1 MINTSKKLPT
11 GSVIGI
17 IGGGQ
22 LGRMLSQAAKI
33 LGYKTVIL
41 DPVPLCPAGQVS
53 DHQIVGNYNSLS
65 AANSLSNMCDV
76 VTYEF
81 ENVDLN
87 CLLKISENID
97 VFPSP
102 EILKICSNRILEKE
116 KLRKIGAPTV
126 EFFPINSIDDFNQA
140 QKIIGFPMIIK
151 TASSGYDGKGQKL
164 LKSEHDIDDYLIN
177 SIKIKKAFIA
187 EDFLDFN
194 CEISVI
200 CARNIEGE
208 IITFFPSENIHENH
222 ILDIS
227 IVPPRVSKKIISSA
241 RNLAK
246 NISESLDLVGLLAVE
261 MFLTKNNELLIN
273 ELAPRPHN
281 SGHYTMNG
289 CETSQFTQLIKILTK
304 QPLGN
309 SNLSCASVMINLLG
323 DLWINNSSKPN
334 LEKLNKSKNIFVHL
348 YGKDEPR
355 IGRKMGHINIT
366 SNNISDAYIKAMEIK
381 SKLSN

>member
-1 MINTSKKLPT
+1 MISRSKNLPH

-22 LGRMLSQAAKI
+22 LGRMLSQAAKN
-33 LGYKTVIL
+33 LEYKTVIL
-41 DPVPLCPAGQVS
+41 DPIPLCPAGQVS
-53 DHQIVGNYNSLS
+53 DHQIVANYNSIS
-65 AANSLSNMCDV
+65 AAKSLSNMCDV

-81 ENVDLN
+81 ENVDLE
-87 CLLKISENID
+87 CLMKISEDID

-102 EILKICSNRILEKE
+102 EILRISSNRILEKQ
-116 KLRKIGAPTV
+116 KLRNIGAPTV
-126 EFFPINSIDDFNQA
+126 EFLPINSIEDFNQA
-140 QKIIGFPMIIK
+140 KRIIGFPMIIK

-177 SIKIKKAFIA
+177 SINTKKSFIA
-187 EDFLDFN
+187 EDFSDFN

-200 CARNIEGE
+200 CARNIEGD

-222 ILDIS
+222 ILNIS
-227 IVPPRVSKKIISSA
+227 IVPPRVSNKVITSA
-241 RNLAK
+241 RNLAI
-246 NISESLDLVGLLAVE
+246 NVAEALDLVGLLAVE

-309 SNLSCASVMINLLG
+309 TNLSCPSVMINLLG
-323 DLWINNSSKPN
+323 DLWINNSSKPDFD
-334 LEKLNKSKNIFVHL
+334 KLNKSKNIFVHL

-366 SNNISDAYIKAMEIK
+366 SENISDAFIKAMEIK

>member
-102 EILKICSNRILEKE
+102 EILKISSNRILEKE

-246 NISESLDLVGLLAVE
+246 NIAESLDLVGLLAVE

>member
-102 EILKICSNRILEKE
+102 EILKISSNRILEKE

-140 QKIIGFPMIIK
+140 KKIIGFPMIIK

-246 NISESLDLVGLLAVE
+246 NIAESLDLVGLLAVE

>member
-1 MINTSKKLPT
+1 
-11 GSVIGI
+11 
-17 IGGGQ
+17 
-22 LGRMLSQAAKI
+22 MLSQAAKN
-33 LGYKTVIL
+33 LEYKTVIL
-41 DPVPLCPAGQVS
+41 DPIPLCPAGQVS
-53 DHQIVGNYNSLS
+53 DHQIVANYNSIS
-65 AANSLSNMCDV
+65 AAKSLSNMCDV

-81 ENVDLN
+81 ENVDLE
-87 CLLKISENID
+87 CLMKISEDID

-102 EILKICSNRILEKE
+102 EILRISSNRILEKQ
-116 KLRKIGAPTV
+116 KLRNIGAPTV
-126 EFFPINSIDDFNQA
+126 EFLPINSIEDFNQA
-140 QKIIGFPMIIK
+140 KRIIGFPMIIK

-177 SIKIKKAFIA
+177 SINTKKSFIA
-187 EDFLDFN
+187 EDFSDFN
-194 CEISVI
+194 CELSVI

-227 IVPPRVSKKIISSA
+227 IVPPRVSEKVITSA
-241 RNLAK
+241 RNLAT
-246 NISESLDLVGLLAVE
+246 NIAEALDLVGLLAVE
-261 MFLTKNNELLIN
+261 MFLTKNNQLLIN

-309 SNLSCASVMINLLG
+309 TNLSCSSVMINLLG
-323 DLWINNSSKPN
+323 DLWINNSSN
-334 LEKLNKSKNIFVHL
+334 LNFEKLNNSKNIFVHL
-348 YGKDEPR
+348 YGKDEAR

-366 SNNISDAYIKAMEIK
+366 SENISDAFIKAMEIK

>member
-246 NISESLDLVGLLAVE
+246 NIAESLDLVGLLAVE

>member
-1 MINTSKKLPT
+1 MISRSKKLPH

-22 LGRMLSQAAKI
+22 LGRMLSQAAKT

-53 DHQIVGNYNSLS
+53 DHQIIANYDSIS
-65 AANSLSNMCDV
+65 AAKSLSNICDV

-87 CLLKISENID
+87 CLMEISKNID
-97 VFPSP
+97 VFPST
-102 EILKICSNRILEKE
+102 EILRISSNRILEKE
-116 KLRKIGAPTV
+116 KLRSIGAPTV
-126 EFFPINSIDDFNQA
+126 DFLPINSLDDLNHA
-140 QKIIGFPMIIK
+140 KTLIGFPMIIK

-164 LKSEHDIDDYLIN
+164 LKSEHDIDDYLKDSIN
-177 SIKIKKAFIA
+177 TKTSFIA
-187 EDFLDFN
+187 EDFSDFN

-227 IVPPRVSKKIISSA
+227 IIPPRVSKKVITSA
-241 RNLAK
+241 RNLAQK
-246 NISESLDLVGLLAVE
+246 IAEALDLVGLLAVE
-261 MFLTKNNELLIN
+261 MFLTKNNQLLIN

-309 SNLSCASVMINLLG
+309 TNLSCSSVMINLLG
-323 DLWINNSSKPN
+323 DLWINNSSKPDF
-334 LEKLNKSKNIFVHL
+334 EKLNKSKNIFVHL
-348 YGKDEPR
+348 YGKDEAR

-366 SNNISDAYIKAMEIK
+366 SENISDAFIKAMEIK

>member
-1 MINTSKKLPT
+1 MISRSKKLPP

-22 LGRMLSQAAKI
+22 LGRMLSQAAKN
-33 LGYKTVIL
+33 LKYKTVIL
-41 DPVPLCPAGQVS
+41 DPIPLCPAGQVS
-53 DHQIVGNYNSLS
+53 DHQIVANYNSIS
-65 AANSLSNMCDV
+65 AAKSLSNMCDV

-81 ENVDLN
+81 ENVDLE
-87 CLLKISENID
+87 CLMKISEDID

-102 EILKICSNRILEKE
+102 EILRISSNRILEKQ
-116 KLRKIGAPTV
+116 KLRNIGAPTV
-126 EFFPINSIDDFNQA
+126 EFLPINSIEDFNQA
-140 QKIIGFPMIIK
+140 KRIIGFPMIIK

-177 SIKIKKAFIA
+177 SINTKKSFIA
-187 EDFLDFN
+187 EDFSDFN

-200 CARNIEGE
+200 CARNIEGD

-222 ILDIS
+222 ILNIS
-227 IVPPRVSKKIISSA
+227 IVPPRVSNKVITSA
-241 RNLAK
+241 RNLAI
-246 NISESLDLVGLLAVE
+246 NVAEALDLVGLLAVE

-309 SNLSCASVMINLLG
+309 TNLSCSSVMINLLG
-323 DLWINNSSKPN
+323 DLWINNSSKPDFD
-334 LEKLNKSKNIFVHL
+334 KLNKSKNIFVHL

-366 SNNISDAYIKAMEIK
+366 SENISDAFIKAMEIK

>member
-1 MINTSKKLPT
+1 MISRSKKLPP

-22 LGRMLSQAAKI
+22 LGRMLSQAAKN
-33 LGYKTVIL
+33 LEYKTVIL
-41 DPVPLCPAGQVS
+41 DPIPLCPAGQVS
-53 DHQIVGNYNSLS
+53 DHQIVANYNSIS
-65 AANSLSNMCDV
+65 AAKSLSNMCDV

-81 ENVDLN
+81 ENVDLE
-87 CLLKISENID
+87 CLMKISEDID

-102 EILKICSNRILEKE
+102 EILRISSNRILEKQ
-116 KLRKIGAPTV
+116 KLRNIGAPTV
-126 EFFPINSIDDFNQA
+126 EFLPINSIEDFNQA
-140 QKIIGFPMIIK
+140 KRIIGFPMIIK

-177 SIKIKKAFIA
+177 AINTKKSFIA
-187 EDFLDFN
+187 EDFSDFN
-194 CEISVI
+194 CELSVI

-227 IVPPRVSKKIISSA
+227 IVPPRVSEKVITSA
-241 RNLAK
+241 RNLAT
-246 NISESLDLVGLLAVE
+246 NIAEALDLVGLLAVE
-261 MFLTKNNELLIN
+261 MFLTKNNQLLIN

-309 SNLSCASVMINLLG
+309 TNLSCPSVMINLLG
-323 DLWINNSSKPN
+323 DLWINNSSKPDFD
-334 LEKLNKSKNIFVHL
+334 KLNKSKNIFVHL

-366 SNNISDAYIKAMEIK
+366 SENISDAFIKAMEIK

>member
-1 MINTSKKLPT
+1 MISRSKKLPP

-22 LGRMLSQAAKI
+22 LGRMLSQAAKN
-33 LGYKTVIL
+33 LEYKTVIL
-41 DPVPLCPAGQVS
+41 DPIPLCPAGQVS
-53 DHQIVGNYNSLS
+53 DHQIVANYNSIS
-65 AANSLSNMCDV
+65 AAKSLSNMCDV

-81 ENVDLN
+81 ENVDLE
-87 CLLKISENID
+87 CLMKISEDID

-102 EILKICSNRILEKE
+102 EILRISSNRILEKQ
-116 KLRKIGAPTV
+116 KLRNIGAPTV
-126 EFFPINSIDDFNQA
+126 EFLPINSIEDFNQA
-140 QKIIGFPMIIK
+140 KRIIGFPMIIK
-151 TASSGYDGKGQKL
+151 TASPGYDGKGQKL

-177 SIKIKKAFIA
+177 SINTKKSFIA
-187 EDFLDFN
+187 EDFSDFN

-200 CARNIEGE
+200 CARNIEGD

-227 IVPPRVSKKIISSA
+227 IVPPRVSEKVITSA
-241 RNLAK
+241 RNLAT
-246 NISESLDLVGLLAVE
+246 NIAEALDLVGLLAVE

-309 SNLSCASVMINLLG
+309 TNLSCPSVMINLLG
-323 DLWINNSSKPN
+323 DLWINNSSKPDFD
-334 LEKLNKSKNIFVHL
+334 KLNKSKNIFVHL

-366 SNNISDAYIKAMEIK
+366 SENISDAFIKAMEIK

>member
-1 MINTSKKLPT
+1 MISRSKKLPP

-22 LGRMLSQAAKI
+22 LGRMLSQAAKN
-33 LGYKTVIL
+33 LEYKTVIL
-41 DPVPLCPAGQVS
+41 DPIPLCPAGQVS
-53 DHQIVGNYNSLS
+53 DHQIVANYNSIS
-65 AANSLSNMCDV
+65 AAKSLSNMCDV

-81 ENVDLN
+81 ENVDLE
-87 CLLKISENID
+87 CLMKISEDID

-102 EILKICSNRILEKE
+102 EILRISSNRILEKQ
-116 KLRKIGAPTV
+116 KLRNIGAPTV
-126 EFFPINSIDDFNQA
+126 EFLPINSIEDFNQA
-140 QKIIGFPMIIK
+140 KRIIGFPMIIK

-177 SIKIKKAFIA
+177 AINTKKSFIA
-187 EDFLDFN
+187 EDFSDFN

-200 CARNIEGE
+200 CARNIEGD

-222 ILDIS
+222 ILNIS
-227 IVPPRVSKKIISSA
+227 IVPPRVSNKVITSA
-241 RNLAK
+241 RNLAI
-246 NISESLDLVGLLAVE
+246 NVAEALDLVGLLAVE

-309 SNLSCASVMINLLG
+309 TNLSCPSVMINLLG
-323 DLWINNSSKPN
+323 DLWINNSSKPDFD
-334 LEKLNKSKNIFVHL
+334 KLNKSKNIFVHL

-366 SNNISDAYIKAMEIK
+366 SENISDAFIKAMEIK

>member
-1 MINTSKKLPT
+1 MISRSKKLPH

-22 LGRMLSQAAKI
+22 LGRMLSQAAKK
-33 LGYKTVIL
+33 LEYKTVIL
-41 DPVPLCPAGQVS
+41 DPIPLCPAGQVS
-53 DHQIVGNYNSLS
+53 DHQIVANYNSIS
-65 AANSLSNMCDV
+65 AAKSLSNMCDV

-87 CLLKISENID
+87 CLMKISENID

-102 EILKICSNRILEKE
+102 EILRISSNRILEKE
-116 KLRKIGAPTV
+116 KLRNIGAPTV
-126 EFFPINSIDDFNQA
+126 KFLPINSIEDFNQA
-140 QKIIGFPMIIK
+140 KKIIGFPMIIK

-177 SIKIKKAFIA
+177 AINTKKSFIA
-187 EDFLDFN
+187 EDFSDFN
-194 CEISVI
+194 CELSVI

-227 IVPPRVSKKIISSA
+227 IVPPRVSEKVITSA
-241 RNLAK
+241 RNLAI
-246 NISESLDLVGLLAVE
+246 NVAEALDLVGLLAVE

-309 SNLSCASVMINLLG
+309 TNLSCPSVMINLLG
-323 DLWINNSSKPN
+323 DLWINNSSKPDFD
-334 LEKLNKSKNIFVHL
+334 KLNKSKNIFVHL

-366 SNNISDAYIKAMEIK
+366 SENISDAFIKAMEIK

>member
-1 MINTSKKLPT
+1 MISRSKKLPH

-22 LGRMLSQAAKI
+22 LGRMLSQAAKN
-33 LGYKTVIL
+33 LEYKTVIL
-41 DPVPLCPAGQVS
+41 DPIPLCPAGQVS
-53 DHQIVGNYNSLS
+53 DHQIVANYNSIS
-65 AANSLSNMCDV
+65 AAKSLSNMCDV

-81 ENVDLN
+81 ENVDLE
-87 CLLKISENID
+87 CLMKISEDID

-102 EILKICSNRILEKE
+102 EILRISSNRILEKQ
-116 KLRKIGAPTV
+116 KLRNIGAPTV
-126 EFFPINSIDDFNQA
+126 EFLPINSIEDFNQA
-140 QKIIGFPMIIK
+140 KRIIGFPMIIK

-177 SIKIKKAFIA
+177 SINTKKSFIA
-187 EDFLDFN
+187 EDFSDFN

-200 CARNIEGE
+200 CARNIEGD

-222 ILDIS
+222 ILNIS
-227 IVPPRVSKKIISSA
+227 IVPPRVSNKVITSA
-241 RNLAK
+241 RNLAI
-246 NISESLDLVGLLAVE
+246 NVAEALDLVGLLAVE

-309 SNLSCASVMINLLG
+309 TNLSCPSVMINLLG
-323 DLWINNSSKPN
+323 DLWINNSSKPDFD
-334 LEKLNKSKNIFVHL
+334 KLNKSKNIFVHL

-366 SNNISDAYIKAMEIK
+366 SENISDAFIKAMEIK

>member
-87 CLLKISENID
+87 CLFKISENID

-102 EILKICSNRILEKE
+102 EILKISSNRILEKE

-246 NISESLDLVGLLAVE
+246 NIAESLDLVGLLAVE

>member
-1 MINTSKKLPT
+1 MISRSKKLPP

-22 LGRMLSQAAKI
+22 LGRMLSQAAKN
-33 LGYKTVIL
+33 LEYKTVIL
-41 DPVPLCPAGQVS
+41 DPIPLCPAGQVS
-53 DHQIVGNYNSLS
+53 DHQIVANYNSIS
-65 AANSLSNMCDV
+65 AAKSLSNMCDV

-87 CLLKISENID
+87 CLMKISENID

-102 EILKICSNRILEKE
+102 EILRISSNRILEKE
-116 KLRKIGAPTV
+116 KLRNIGAPTV
-126 EFFPINSIDDFNQA
+126 KFLPINSIEDFNQA
-140 QKIIGFPMIIK
+140 KKIIGFPMIIK

-177 SIKIKKAFIA
+177 AINTKKSFIA
-187 EDFLDFN
+187 EDFSDFN
-194 CEISVI
+194 CELSVI

-227 IVPPRVSKKIISSA
+227 IVPPRVSEKVITSA
-241 RNLAK
+241 RNLAT
-246 NISESLDLVGLLAVE
+246 NIAEALDLVGLLAVE
-261 MFLTKNNELLIN
+261 MFLTKNNQLLIN

-309 SNLSCASVMINLLG
+309 TNLSCSSVMINLLG
-323 DLWINNSSKPN
+323 DLWINNSSN
-334 LEKLNKSKNIFVHL
+334 LNFKKLNNSKNIFVHL
-348 YGKDEPR
+348 YGKDEAR

-366 SNNISDAYIKAMEIK
+366 SENISDAFIKAMEIK

>member
-1 MINTSKKLPT
+1 MISRSKKLPH

-22 LGRMLSQAAKI
+22 LGRMLSQAAKN
-33 LGYKTVIL
+33 LEYKTVIL
-41 DPVPLCPAGQVS
+41 DPIPLCPAGQVS
-53 DHQIVGNYNSLS
+53 DHQIVANYNSIS
-65 AANSLSNMCDV
+65 AAKSLSNMCDV

-81 ENVDLN
+81 ENVDIE
-87 CLLKISENID
+87 CLMKISEDID

-102 EILKICSNRILEKE
+102 EILRISSNRILEKQ
-116 KLRKIGAPTV
+116 KLRNIGAPTV
-126 EFFPINSIDDFNQA
+126 EFLPINSIEDFNQA
-140 QKIIGFPMIIK
+140 KRIIGFPMIIK

-177 SIKIKKAFIA
+177 SINTKKSFIA
-187 EDFLDFN
+187 EDFSDFN

-200 CARNIEGE
+200 CARNIEGD

-222 ILDIS
+222 ILNIS
-227 IVPPRVSKKIISSA
+227 IVPPRVSNKVITSA
-241 RNLAK
+241 RNLAI
-246 NISESLDLVGLLAVE
+246 NVAEALDLVGLLAVE

-309 SNLSCASVMINLLG
+309 TNLSCPSVMINLLG
-323 DLWINNSSKPN
+323 DLWINNSSKPDFD
-334 LEKLNKSKNIFVHL
+334 KLNKSKNIFVHL

-366 SNNISDAYIKAMEIK
+366 SENISDAFIKAMEIK

>member
-1 MINTSKKLPT
+1 MISRSKKLPP

-22 LGRMLSQAAKI
+22 LGRMLSQAAKN
-33 LGYKTVIL
+33 LEYKTVIL
-41 DPVPLCPAGQVS
+41 DPIPLCPAGQVS
-53 DHQIVGNYNSLS
+53 DHQIVANYNSIS
-65 AANSLSNMCDV
+65 AAKSLSNMCDV

-81 ENVDLN
+81 ENVDLE
-87 CLLKISENID
+87 CLMKISEDID

-102 EILKICSNRILEKE
+102 EILRISSNRILEKQ
-116 KLRKIGAPTV
+116 KLRNIGAPTV
-126 EFFPINSIDDFNQA
+126 EFLPINSIEDFNQA
-140 QKIIGFPMIIK
+140 KRIIGFPMIIK

-177 SIKIKKAFIA
+177 SINTKKSFIA
-187 EDFLDFN
+187 EDFSDFN

-200 CARNIEGE
+200 CARNIEGD

-222 ILDIS
+222 ILNIS
-227 IVPPRVSKKIISSA
+227 IVPPRVSNKVITSA
-241 RNLAK
+241 RNLAI
-246 NISESLDLVGLLAVE
+246 NVAEALDLVGLLAVE

-304 QPLGN
+304 QSLGN
-309 SNLSCASVMINLLG
+309 TNLSCSSVMINLLG
-323 DLWINNSSKPN
+323 DLWINNSSKPDFD
-334 LEKLNKSKNIFVHL
+334 KLNKSKNIFVHL

-366 SNNISDAYIKAMEIK
+366 SENISDAFIKAMEIK

>member
-1 MINTSKKLPT
+1 MISRSKKLPH

-22 LGRMLSQAAKI
+22 LGRMLSQAAKN
-33 LGYKTVIL
+33 LEYKTVIL
-41 DPVPLCPAGQVS
+41 DPIPLCPAAQVS
-53 DHQIVGNYNSLS
+53 DHQIVANYNSIS
-65 AANSLSNMCDV
+65 AAKSLSNMCDV

-87 CLLKISENID
+87 CLMKISENID

-102 EILKICSNRILEKE
+102 EILRISSNRILEKE
-116 KLRKIGAPTV
+116 KLRNIGAPTV
-126 EFFPINSIDDFNQA
+126 KFLPINSIEDFNQA
-140 QKIIGFPMIIK
+140 KKIIGFPMIIK

-177 SIKIKKAFIA
+177 SINTKKSFIA
-187 EDFLDFN
+187 EDFSDFN
-194 CEISVI
+194 CELSVI

-227 IVPPRVSKKIISSA
+227 IVPPRVSEKVITSA
-241 RNLAK
+241 RNLAT
-246 NISESLDLVGLLAVE
+246 NIAEALDLVGLLAVE
-261 MFLTKNNELLIN
+261 MFLTKNNQLLIN

-309 SNLSCASVMINLLG
+309 TNLSCSSVMINLLG
-323 DLWINNSSKPN
+323 DLWINNSSN
-334 LEKLNKSKNIFVHL
+334 LNFEKLNNSKNIFVHL
-348 YGKDEPR
+348 Y
-355 IGRKMGHINIT
+355 
-366 SNNISDAYIKAMEIK
+366 
-381 SKLSN
+381 

>member
-1 MINTSKKLPT
+1 MISRSKKLPP

-22 LGRMLSQAAKI
+22 LGRMLSQAAKH
-33 LGYKTVIL
+33 LEYKTVIL
-41 DPVPLCPAGQVS
+41 DPIPLCPAGQVS
-53 DHQIVGNYNSLS
+53 DHQIVANYNSIS
-65 AANSLSNMCDV
+65 AAKSLSNMCDV

-87 CLLKISENID
+87 CLMKISEDID

-102 EILKICSNRILEKE
+102 EILRISSNRILEKQ
-116 KLRKIGAPTV
+116 KLRNIGAPTV
-126 EFFPINSIDDFNQA
+126 EFLPINSIEDFNQA
-140 QKIIGFPMIIK
+140 KRIIGFPMIIK

-177 SIKIKKAFIA
+177 SINTKKSFIA
-187 EDFLDFN
+187 EDFSDFN

-200 CARNIEGE
+200 CARNIEGD

-222 ILDIS
+222 ILNIS
-227 IVPPRVSKKIISSA
+227 IVPPRVSNKVITSA
-241 RNLAK
+241 RNLAI
-246 NISESLDLVGLLAVE
+246 NVAEALDLVGLLAVE

-309 SNLSCASVMINLLG
+309 TNLSCPSVMINLLG
-323 DLWINNSSKPN
+323 DLWINNSSKPDFD
-334 LEKLNKSKNIFVHL
+334 KLNKSKNIFVHL
-348 YGKDEPR
+348 YGKDEAR

-366 SNNISDAYIKAMEIK
+366 SENISDAFIKAMEIK

>member
-1 MINTSKKLPT
+1 MISRSKNLPP
-11 GSVIGI
+11 GSVIRI

-22 LGRMLSQAAKI
+22 LGRMLSQAAKN
-33 LGYKTVIL
+33 LEYKTVIL
-41 DPVPLCPAGQVS
+41 DPIPLCPAGQVS
-53 DHQIVGNYNSLS
+53 DHQIVANYNSIS
-65 AANSLSNMCDV
+65 AAKSLSNMCDV

-81 ENVDLN
+81 ENVDLE
-87 CLLKISENID
+87 CLMKISEDID

-102 EILKICSNRILEKE
+102 EILRISSNRILEKQ
-116 KLRKIGAPTV
+116 KLRNIGAPTV
-126 EFFPINSIDDFNQA
+126 EFLPINSIEDFNQA
-140 QKIIGFPMIIK
+140 KRIIGFPMIIK

-177 SIKIKKAFIA
+177 SINTKKSFIA
-187 EDFLDFN
+187 EDFSDFN

-200 CARNIEGE
+200 CARNIEGD

-222 ILDIS
+222 ILNIS
-227 IVPPRVSKKIISSA
+227 IVPPRVSNKVITSA
-241 RNLAK
+241 RNLAI
-246 NISESLDLVGLLAVE
+246 NVAEALDLVGLLAVE

-309 SNLSCASVMINLLG
+309 TNLSCPSVMINLLG
-323 DLWINNSSKPN
+323 DLWINNSSKPDFD
-334 LEKLNKSKNIFVHL
+334 KLNKSKNIFVHL

-366 SNNISDAYIKAMEIK
+366 SENISDAFIKAMEIK

>member
-1 MINTSKKLPT
+1 MISRSKKLPP

-22 LGRMLSQAAKI
+22 LGRMLSQAAKN
-33 LGYKTVIL
+33 LEYKTVIL
-41 DPVPLCPAGQVS
+41 DPIPLCPAGQVS
-53 DHQIVGNYNSLS
+53 DHQIVANYNSIS
-65 AANSLSNMCDV
+65 AAKSLSNMCDV

-87 CLLKISENID
+87 CLMKISENID

-102 EILKICSNRILEKE
+102 EILRISSNRILEKE
-116 KLRKIGAPTV
+116 KLRNIGAPTV
-126 EFFPINSIDDFNQA
+126 KFLPINSIEDFNQA
-140 QKIIGFPMIIK
+140 KKIIGFPMIIK

-177 SIKIKKAFIA
+177 AINTKKSFIA
-187 EDFLDFN
+187 EDFSDFN
-194 CEISVI
+194 CELSVI

-227 IVPPRVSKKIISSA
+227 IVPPRVSEKVITSA
-241 RNLAK
+241 RNLAT
-246 NISESLDLVGLLAVE
+246 NIAEALDLVGLLAVE
-261 MFLTKNNELLIN
+261 MFLTKNNQLLIN

-309 SNLSCASVMINLLG
+309 TNLSCSSVMINLLG
-323 DLWINNSSKPN
+323 DLWINNSSN
-334 LEKLNKSKNIFVHL
+334 LNFEKLNNSKNIFVHL
-348 YGKDEPR
+348 YGKDEAR

-366 SNNISDAYIKAMEIK
+366 SENISDAFIKAMEIK

>member
-1 MINTSKKLPT
+1 MLSRSKKLPP

-22 LGRMLSQAAKI
+22 LGRMLSQAAKN
-33 LGYKTVIL
+33 LEYKTVIL
-41 DPVPLCPAGQVS
+41 DPIPLCPAGQVS
-53 DHQIVGNYNSLS
+53 DHQIVANYNSIS
-65 AANSLSNMCDV
+65 AAKSLSNMCDV

-81 ENVDLN
+81 ENVDLE
-87 CLLKISENID
+87 CLMKISEDID

-102 EILKICSNRILEKE
+102 EILRISSNRILEKQ
-116 KLRKIGAPTV
+116 KLRNIGAPTV
-126 EFFPINSIDDFNQA
+126 EFLPINSIEDFNQA
-140 QKIIGFPMIIK
+140 KRIIGFPMIIK

-177 SIKIKKAFIA
+177 SINTKKSFIA
-187 EDFLDFN
+187 EDFSDFN

-222 ILDIS
+222 ILNIS
-227 IVPPRVSKKIISSA
+227 IVPPRVSNKVITSA
-241 RNLAK
+241 RNLAI
-246 NISESLDLVGLLAVE
+246 NVAEALDLVGLLAVE

-309 SNLSCASVMINLLG
+309 TNLSCPSVMINLLG
-323 DLWINNSSKPN
+323 DLWINNSSKPDFD
-334 LEKLNKSKNIFVHL
+334 KLNKSKNIFVHL

-366 SNNISDAYIKAMEIK
+366 SENISDAFIKAMEIK

>member
-1 MINTSKKLPT
+1 MISRSKKLPP

-22 LGRMLSQAAKI
+22 LGRMLSQAAKN
-33 LGYKTVIL
+33 LEYKTVIL
-41 DPVPLCPAGQVS
+41 DPIPLCPAGQVS
-53 DHQIVGNYNSLS
+53 DHQIVANYNSIS
-65 AANSLSNMCDV
+65 AAKSLSNMCDV

-81 ENVDLN
+81 ENVDLE
-87 CLLKISENID
+87 CLMKISEDID

-102 EILKICSNRILEKE
+102 EILRISSNRILEKQ
-116 KLRKIGAPTV
+116 KLRNIGAPTV
-126 EFFPINSIDDFNQA
+126 EFLPINSIEDFNQA
-140 QKIIGFPMIIK
+140 KRIIGFPMIIK

-177 SIKIKKAFIA
+177 SINTKKSFIA
-187 EDFLDFN
+187 EDFSDFN

-200 CARNIEGE
+200 CARNIEGD

-222 ILDIS
+222 ILNIS
-227 IVPPRVSKKIISSA
+227 IVPPRVSNKVITSA
-241 RNLAK
+241 RNLAI
-246 NISESLDLVGLLAVE
+246 NVAEALDLVGLLAVE

-309 SNLSCASVMINLLG
+309 TNLSCPSVMINLLG
-323 DLWINNSSKPN
+323 DLWINNSSN
-334 LEKLNKSKNIFVHL
+334 LNFEKLNNSKNIFVHL
-348 YGKDEPR
+348 YGKDEAR

-366 SNNISDAYIKAMEIK
+366 SENISDAFIKAMEIK

>member
-1 MINTSKKLPT
+1 MISRSKKLPH

-22 LGRMLSQAAKI
+22 LGRMLSQAAKN
-33 LGYKTVIL
+33 LEYKTVIL
-41 DPVPLCPAGQVS
+41 DPIPLCPAGQVS
-53 DHQIVGNYNSLS
+53 DHQIVANYNSIS
-65 AANSLSNMCDV
+65 AAKSLSNMCDV

-87 CLLKISENID
+87 CLMKISENID

-102 EILKICSNRILEKE
+102 EILRISSNRILEKE
-116 KLRKIGAPTV
+116 KLRNIGAPTV
-126 EFFPINSIDDFNQA
+126 KFLPINSIEDFNQA
-140 QKIIGFPMIIK
+140 KKIIGFPMIIK

-177 SIKIKKAFIA
+177 AINTKKSFIA
-187 EDFLDFN
+187 EDFSDFN
-194 CEISVI
+194 CELSVI

-227 IVPPRVSKKIISSA
+227 IVPPRVSEKVITSA
-241 RNLAK
+241 RNLAT
-246 NISESLDLVGLLAVE
+246 NIAEALDLVGLLAVE
-261 MFLTKNNELLIN
+261 MFLTKNNQLLIN

-309 SNLSCASVMINLLG
+309 TNLSCSSVMINLLG
-323 DLWINNSSKPN
+323 DLWINNSSN
-334 LEKLNKSKNIFVHL
+334 LNFEKLNNSKNIFVHL
-348 YGKDEPR
+348 YGKDEAR

-366 SNNISDAYIKAMEIK
+366 SENISDAFIKAMEIK

>member
-1 MINTSKKLPT
+1 
-11 GSVIGI
+11 
-17 IGGGQ
+17 
-22 LGRMLSQAAKI
+22 MLSQAAKN
-33 LGYKTVIL
+33 LEYKTVIL
-41 DPVPLCPAGQVS
+41 DPIPLCPAGQVS
-53 DHQIVGNYNSLS
+53 DHQIVANYNSIS
-65 AANSLSNMCDV
+65 AAKSLSNMCDV

-81 ENVDLN
+81 ENVDLE
-87 CLLKISENID
+87 CLMKISEDID

-102 EILKICSNRILEKE
+102 EILRISSNRILEKQ
-116 KLRKIGAPTV
+116 KLRNIGAPTV
-126 EFFPINSIDDFNQA
+126 EFLPINSIEDFNQA
-140 QKIIGFPMIIK
+140 KRIIGFPMIIK

-177 SIKIKKAFIA
+177 SINTKKSFIA
-187 EDFLDFN
+187 EDFSDFN

-200 CARNIEGE
+200 CARNIEGD

-222 ILDIS
+222 ILNIS
-227 IVPPRVSKKIISSA
+227 IVPPRVSNKVITSA
-241 RNLAK
+241 RNLAI
-246 NISESLDLVGLLAVE
+246 NVAEALDLVGLLAVE

-309 SNLSCASVMINLLG
+309 TNLSCSSVMINLLG
-323 DLWINNSSKPN
+323 DLWINNSSKPDFD
-334 LEKLNKSKNIFVHL
+334 KLNKSKNIFVHL

-366 SNNISDAYIKAMEIK
+366 SENISDAFIKAMEIK

>member
-1 MINTSKKLPT
+1 MISRSKKLPH

-22 LGRMLSQAAKI
+22 LGRMLSQAAKK
-33 LGYKTVIL
+33 LEYKTVIL
-41 DPVPLCPAGQVS
+41 DPIPLCPAGQVS
-53 DHQIVGNYNSLS
+53 DHQIVANYNSIS
-65 AANSLSNMCDV
+65 AAKSLSNMCDV

-87 CLLKISENID
+87 CLMKISENID

-102 EILKICSNRILEKE
+102 EILRISSNRILEKE
-116 KLRKIGAPTV
+116 KLRNIGAPTV
-126 EFFPINSIDDFNQA
+126 KFLPINSIEDFNQA
-140 QKIIGFPMIIK
+140 KRIIGFPMIIK

-177 SIKIKKAFIA
+177 SINTKKSFIA
-187 EDFLDFN
+187 EDFSDFN

-200 CARNIEGE
+200 CARNIEGD

-222 ILDIS
+222 ILNIS
-227 IVPPRVSKKIISSA
+227 IVPPRVSNKVITSA
-241 RNLAK
+241 RNLAI
-246 NISESLDLVGLLAVE
+246 NVAEALDLVGLLAVE

-309 SNLSCASVMINLLG
+309 TNLSCSSVMINLLG
-323 DLWINNSSKPN
+323 DLWINNSSKPDFD
-334 LEKLNKSKNIFVHL
+334 KLNKSKNIFVHL

-366 SNNISDAYIKAMEIK
+366 SENISDAFIKAMEIK

>member
-22 LGRMLSQAAKI
+22 LGRMLSQSAKI

-102 EILKICSNRILEKE
+102 EILKISSNRILEKE

-246 NISESLDLVGLLAVE
+246 NIAESLDLVGLLAVE

>member
-1 MINTSKKLPT
+1 MISRSKKLPP

-22 LGRMLSQAAKI
+22 LGRMLSQAAKN
-33 LGYKTVIL
+33 LEYKTVIL
-41 DPVPLCPAGQVS
+41 DPIPLCPAGQVS
-53 DHQIVGNYNSLS
+53 DHQIVANYNSIS
-65 AANSLSNMCDV
+65 AAKSLSNMCDV

-81 ENVDLN
+81 ENVDLE
-87 CLLKISENID
+87 CLKKISEDID

-102 EILKICSNRILEKE
+102 EILRISSNRILEKQ
-116 KLRKIGAPTV
+116 KLRNIGAPTV
-126 EFFPINSIDDFNQA
+126 EFLPINSIEDFNQA
-140 QKIIGFPMIIK
+140 KRIIGFPMIIK

-177 SIKIKKAFIA
+177 SINTKKSFIA
-187 EDFLDFN
+187 EDFSDFN

-200 CARNIEGE
+200 CARNIEGD

-222 ILDIS
+222 ILNIS
-227 IVPPRVSKKIISSA
+227 IVPPRVSNKVITSA
-241 RNLAK
+241 RNLAI
-246 NISESLDLVGLLAVE
+246 NVAEALDLVGLLAVE

-309 SNLSCASVMINLLG
+309 TNLSCSSVMINLLG
-323 DLWINNSSKPN
+323 DLWINNSSKPDFD
-334 LEKLNKSKNIFVHL
+334 KLNKSKNIFVHL

-366 SNNISDAYIKAMEIK
+366 SENISDAFIKAMEIK

>member
-1 MINTSKKLPT
+1 MISRSKKLPP

-22 LGRMLSQAAKI
+22 LGRMLSQAAKN
-33 LGYKTVIL
+33 LEYKTVIL
-41 DPVPLCPAGQVS
+41 DPIPLCPAGQVS
-53 DHQIVGNYNSLS
+53 DHQIVANYNSIS
-65 AANSLSNMCDV
+65 AAKSLSNMCDV

-81 ENVDLN
+81 ENVDLE
-87 CLLKISENID
+87 CLMKISEDID

-102 EILKICSNRILEKE
+102 EILRISSNRILEKQ
-116 KLRKIGAPTV
+116 KLRNIGAPTV
-126 EFFPINSIDDFNQA
+126 EFLPINSIEDFNQA
-140 QKIIGFPMIIK
+140 KRIIGFPMIIK

-177 SIKIKKAFIA
+177 SINTKKSFIA
-187 EDFLDFN
+187 EDFSDFN
-194 CEISVI
+194 CELSVI

-222 ILDIS
+222 ILNIS
-227 IVPPRVSKKIISSA
+227 IVPPRVSNKVITSA
-241 RNLAK
+241 RNLAI
-246 NISESLDLVGLLAVE
+246 NVAEALDLVGLLAVE

-309 SNLSCASVMINLLG
+309 TNLSCSSVMINLLG
-323 DLWINNSSKPN
+323 DLWINNSSKPDFD
-334 LEKLNKSKNIFVHL
+334 KLNKSKNIFVHL

-366 SNNISDAYIKAMEIK
+366 SENISDAFIKAMEIK

>member
-1 MINTSKKLPT
+1 MISRSKKLPPE
-11 GSVIGI
+11 SVIGI

-22 LGRMLSQAAKI
+22 LGRMLSQAAKN
-33 LGYKTVIL
+33 LEYKTVIL
-41 DPVPLCPAGQVS
+41 DPIPLCPAGQVS
-53 DHQIVGNYNSLS
+53 DHQIVANYNSIS
-65 AANSLSNMCDV
+65 AAKSLSNMCDV

-81 ENVDLN
+81 ENVDLE
-87 CLLKISENID
+87 CLMKISEDID

-102 EILKICSNRILEKE
+102 EILRISSNRILEKQ
-116 KLRKIGAPTV
+116 KLRNIGAPTV
-126 EFFPINSIDDFNQA
+126 EFLPINSIEDFNQA
-140 QKIIGFPMIIK
+140 KRIIGFPMIIK

-177 SIKIKKAFIA
+177 SINTKKSFIA
-187 EDFLDFN
+187 EDFSDFN

-200 CARNIEGE
+200 CARNIEGD

-222 ILDIS
+222 ILNIS
-227 IVPPRVSKKIISSA
+227 IVPPRVSNKVITSA
-241 RNLAK
+241 RNLAI
-246 NISESLDLVGLLAVE
+246 NVAEALDLVGLLAVE

-309 SNLSCASVMINLLG
+309 TNLSCSSVMINLLG
-323 DLWINNSSKPN
+323 DLWINNSSKPDFD
-334 LEKLNKSKNIFVHL
+334 KLNKSKNIFVHL

-366 SNNISDAYIKAMEIK
+366 SENISDAFIKAMEIK

>member
-1 MINTSKKLPT
+1 MISRSKKLPP

-22 LGRMLSQAAKI
+22 LGRMLSQAAKN
-33 LGYKTVIL
+33 LEYKTVIL
-41 DPVPLCPAGQVS
+41 DPIPLCPAGQVS
-53 DHQIVGNYNSLS
+53 DHQIVANYNSIS
-65 AANSLSNMCDV
+65 AAKSLSNMCDV

-81 ENVDLN
+81 ENVDLE
-87 CLLKISENID
+87 CLMKISEDID

-102 EILKICSNRILEKE
+102 EILRISSNRILEKQ
-116 KLRKIGAPTV
+116 KLRNIGAPTV
-126 EFFPINSIDDFNQA
+126 EFLPINSIEDFNQA
-140 QKIIGFPMIIK
+140 KRIIGFPMIIK

-177 SIKIKKAFIA
+177 SINTKKSFIA
-187 EDFLDFN
+187 EDFSDFN

-200 CARNIEGE
+200 CARNIEGD

-222 ILDIS
+222 ILNIS
-227 IVPPRVSKKIISSA
+227 IVPPRVSNKVITSA
-241 RNLAK
+241 RNLAI
-246 NISESLDLVGLLAVE
+246 NVAEALDLVGLLAVE

-309 SNLSCASVMINLLG
+309 TNLSCPSVMINLLG
-323 DLWINNSSKPN
+323 DLWINNSSKPDFD
-334 LEKLNKSKNIFVHL
+334 KLNKSKNIFVHL

-366 SNNISDAYIKAMEIK
+366 SENISDAFIKAMEIK

>member
-1 MINTSKKLPT
+1 MISRSKKLPH

-22 LGRMLSQAAKI
+22 LGRMLSQAAKN
-33 LGYKTVIL
+33 LEYKTVIL
-41 DPVPLCPAGQVS
+41 DPIPLCPAGQVS
-53 DHQIVGNYNSLS
+53 DHQIVANYNSIS
-65 AANSLSNMCDV
+65 AAKSLSNMCDV

-87 CLLKISENID
+87 CLMKISENID

-102 EILKICSNRILEKE
+102 EILRISSNRILEKE
-116 KLRKIGAPTV
+116 KLRNIGAPTV
-126 EFFPINSIDDFNQA
+126 KFLPINSIEDFNQA
-140 QKIIGFPMIIK
+140 KKIIGFPMIIK

-177 SIKIKKAFIA
+177 AINTKKSFIA
-187 EDFLDFN
+187 EDFSDFN
-194 CEISVI
+194 CELSVI

-227 IVPPRVSKKIISSA
+227 IVPPRVSEKVITSA
-241 RNLAK
+241 RNLAT
-246 NISESLDLVGLLAVE
+246 NIAEALDLVGLLAVE

-309 SNLSCASVMINLLG
+309 TNLSCSSVMINLLG
-323 DLWINNSSKPN
+323 DLWINNSSN
-334 LEKLNKSKNIFVHL
+334 LNFEKLNNSKNIFVHL
-348 YGKDEPR
+348 YGKDEAR

-366 SNNISDAYIKAMEIK
+366 SENISDAFIKAMEIK